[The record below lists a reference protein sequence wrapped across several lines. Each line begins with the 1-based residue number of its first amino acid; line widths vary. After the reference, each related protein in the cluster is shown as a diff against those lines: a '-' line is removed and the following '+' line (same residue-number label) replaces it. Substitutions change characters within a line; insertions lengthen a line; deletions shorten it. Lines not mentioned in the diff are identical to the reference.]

1 MRGKNLETLR
11 SYLKIMAPRVVSVI
25 SNFYLG
31 LLRVSKPDT
40 FVDHKFEKYEPISK
54 KRLQQTQNRTVST
67 TIAQPLP

>member
-1 MRGKNLETLR
+1 
-11 SYLKIMAPRVVSVI
+11 MAPRVVSVI

-54 KRLQQTQNRTVST
+54 KTST
-67 TIAQPLP
+67 TNPKPYRVDYNSTAFTLTFSTSTITRVTD